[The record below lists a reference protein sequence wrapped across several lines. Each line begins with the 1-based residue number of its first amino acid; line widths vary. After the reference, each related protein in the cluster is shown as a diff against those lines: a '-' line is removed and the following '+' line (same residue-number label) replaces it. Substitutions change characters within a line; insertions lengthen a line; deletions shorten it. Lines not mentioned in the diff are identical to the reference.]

1 MIRME
6 GVVTA
11 IGAVLVGAVGAFSTV
26 VGQRVSARS
35 QEKSAEI
42 TGRAD
47 EWQKLFDEMKEWTQE
62 RLEERDKQIEGLRQE
77 VSSMR
82 GKFDSL
88 QEKYRAALRLL
99 SQWMSRHPETVGEL
113 VVPEEIRNDMGL

>member
-1 MIRME
+1 ME

-82 GKFDSL
+82 GRFEDL
-88 QEKYRAALRLL
+88 QAKYRSALRLL
-99 SQWMSRHPETVGEL
+99 AQWMDRHPDTAGEL
-113 VVPEEIRNDMGL
+113 SVPKDVKEDLDLL